1 MFAIFFLLCK
11 NEGSPWN
18 SESLSHL
25 AQCFLQH
32 KSKRHPST
40 SAVVFPRIEVR
51 TALASPLRLHC
62 IPLSAR
68 HGILGKNIVK
78 SHTNLLPSLGTW
90 AQIRTRSATVVVKNQ
105 LSDCRVWMS
114 FLCVISAIHPTA
126 ALTLH
131 CQNGTS
137 RERQFPSHPP
147 QEKSILFLT
156 VWNSCFTAR

>member
-105 LSDCRVWMS
+105 LSDCRVWISMCDISYPPNSSFDIALPKWDIKRAPISFSPTTGEVHS
-114 FLCVISAIHPTA
+114 FLDC
-126 ALTLH
+126 L
-131 CQNGTS
+131 
-137 RERQFPSHPP
+137 
-147 QEKSILFLT
+147 K
-156 VWNSCFTAR
+156 